1 MNNNMQEIT
10 VSADTVVTPYN
21 ILRNQEITIHDG
33 IISSIQPAN
42 DQSITS
48 DTSDYKTTHY
58 DIVVP
63 GFIDIQVNGI
73 GSVDVASAS
82 SKEMEEIGTALL
94 SQGTTTWC
102 PTVITAPL
110 PQLESQLQKIH
121 DFALHPADRLPHIAG
136 VHLEGPF
143 ITVAGAHPTKYM
155 IPKVDID
162 TLRRLSGYL
171 AIITLAP
178 ELDGAMDAISYL
190 SSEGVIVSLGHS
202 NCTAEQAHN
211 AINRGARLVT
221 HLGNAMSAMHH
232 REPGLVGTALS
243 DDRITVS
250 LIADLLH
257 SHPYFLELAFKSKGA
272 DHVAIITD
280 SVAAELG
287 MIGVS
292 PISNSPISA
301 NPGNTHSTGKKN
313 PSYSKGAP
321 DREDITDKT
330 NLPSPENL
338 SDQPDSVTIP
348 RTASGHLAGSTVTIP
363 QSIANLHNTCGI
375 GLTDCIEAVT
385 ASPANL
391 LKLSDRGHIAVGKRG
406 DLVALQ
412 KDTFSVQATYL
423 NGALLYGPIADPHHT
438 HSIIRLS

>member
-1 MNNNMQEIT
+1 MQEIT
-10 VSADTVVTPYN
+10 VSADTIVTPYN
-21 ILRNQEITIHDG
+21 ILHNQEITIHDG
-33 IISSIQPAN
+33 IISSIRPTN
-42 DQSITS
+42 DQS
-48 DTSDYKTTHY
+48 TTNDAYDSKIKHY

-82 SKEMEEIGTALL
+82 SKGMEEIGTALL

-110 PQLESQLQKIH
+110 LQLESQLQKVH
-121 DFALHPADRLPHIAG
+121 DFAMHTADRLPHIAG

-155 IPKVDID
+155 MPKVDID
-162 TLRRLSGYL
+162 TLRQLSGYL

-423 NGALLYGPIADPHHT
+423 NGTLLYGPISDLHNT
-438 HSIIRLS
+438 HSSIRLS

>member
-1 MNNNMQEIT
+1 MQEIT
-10 VSADTVVTPYN
+10 VSADTIVTPYN
-21 ILRNQEITIHDG
+21 ILHNQEITIHDG
-33 IISSIQPAN
+33 IISSIRPTN
-42 DQSITS
+42 DQS
-48 DTSDYKTTHY
+48 TTNDAYDSKIKHY

-82 SKEMEEIGTALL
+82 SKGMEEIGTALL

-110 PQLESQLQKIH
+110 LQLESQLQKVH
-121 DFALHPADRLPHIAG
+121 DFAMHTADRLPHIAG

-155 IPKVDID
+155 MPKVDID
-162 TLRRLSGYL
+162 TLRQLSNYL

-202 NCTAEQAHN
+202 GCTAEQAHN
-211 AINRGARLVT
+211 AIDRGARLVT

-423 NGALLYGPIADPHHT
+423 NGTLVYGPISDLHNT
-438 HSIIRLS
+438 HSSIRLS

>member
-1 MNNNMQEIT
+1 MQEIT
-10 VSADTVVTPYN
+10 VSADTIVTPYN
-21 ILRNQEITIHDG
+21 ILHNQEITIHDG
-33 IISSIQPAN
+33 IISSIRPTN

-48 DTSDYKTTHY
+48 DTYDSKIKHY

-82 SKEMEEIGTALL
+82 SKGMEEIGTALL

-110 PQLESQLQKIH
+110 LQLESQLQKVH
-121 DFALHPADRLPHIAG
+121 DFAMHTADRLPHIAG

-155 IPKVDID
+155 IPKVDLD

-423 NGALLYGPIADPHHT
+423 NGTLLYGPISDLHNT
-438 HSIIRLS
+438 HSSIRLS

>member
-1 MNNNMQEIT
+1 MQEIT
-10 VSADTVVTPYN
+10 VSADTIVTPYN
-21 ILRNQEITIHDG
+21 ILHNQEITIHDG
-33 IISSIQPAN
+33 IISSIRPTN
-42 DQSITS
+42 DQS
-48 DTSDYKTTHY
+48 TTNDAYDSKIKHY

-82 SKEMEEIGTALL
+82 SKGMEEIGTALL

-110 PQLESQLQKIH
+110 LQLESQLQKVH
-121 DFALHPADRLPHIAG
+121 DFAMHTADRLPHIAG

-155 IPKVDID
+155 MPKVDID
-162 TLRRLSGYL
+162 TLRQLSGYL

-202 NCTAEQAHN
+202 GCTAEQAHN
-211 AINRGARLVT
+211 AIDRGARLVT

-330 NLPSPENL
+330 NIPYSKDPSG
-338 SDQPDSVTIP
+338 QPDSVTIP

-423 NGALLYGPIADPHHT
+423 NGTLLYGPIADLHNT
-438 HSIIRLS
+438 HSSIRLS

>member
-1 MNNNMQEIT
+1 MQEIT
-10 VSADTVVTPYN
+10 VSADTIVTPYN
-21 ILRNQEITIHDG
+21 ILHNQEITIHDG
-33 IISSIQPAN
+33 IISSIRPTN
-42 DQSITS
+42 DQS
-48 DTSDYKTTHY
+48 TTNDAYDSKIKHY

-82 SKEMEEIGTALL
+82 SKGMEEIGTALL

-110 PQLESQLQKIH
+110 LQLESQLQKVH
-121 DFALHPADRLPHIAG
+121 DFAMHTADRLPHIAG

-155 IPKVDID
+155 MPKVDID
-162 TLRRLSGYL
+162 TLRQLSGYL

-202 NCTAEQAHN
+202 GCTAEQAHN
-211 AINRGARLVT
+211 AIDRGARLVT

-243 DDRITVS
+243 DDRVTVS

-330 NLPSPENL
+330 NIPYSKDPSG
-338 SDQPDSVTIP
+338 QPDSVTIP

-423 NGALLYGPIADPHHT
+423 NGTLLYGPISDLHNT
-438 HSIIRLS
+438 HSSIRLS

>member
-1 MNNNMQEIT
+1 MQEIT
-10 VSADTVVTPYN
+10 VSADTIVTPYN
-21 ILRNQEITIHDG
+21 ILHNQEITIHDG
-33 IISSIQPAN
+33 IISSIRPTN
-42 DQSITS
+42 DQS
-48 DTSDYKTTHY
+48 TTNDAYDSKIKHY

-82 SKEMEEIGTALL
+82 SKGMEEIGTALL

-110 PQLESQLQKIH
+110 LQLESQLQKVH
-121 DFALHPADRLPHIAG
+121 DFAMHTADRLPHIAG

-155 IPKVDID
+155 IPKVDLD

-423 NGALLYGPIADPHHT
+423 NGTLLYGPISDLHNT
-438 HSIIRLS
+438 HSSIRLS

>member
-1 MNNNMQEIT
+1 MQEIT
-10 VSADTVVTPYN
+10 VSADTIVTPYN
-21 ILRNQEITIHDG
+21 ILHNQEITIHDG
-33 IISSIQPAN
+33 IISSIRPTN
-42 DQSITS
+42 DQS
-48 DTSDYKTTHY
+48 TTNDAYDSKIKHY

-82 SKEMEEIGTALL
+82 SKGMEEIGTALL

-110 PQLESQLQKIH
+110 LQLESQLQKVH
-121 DFALHPADRLPHIAG
+121 DFAMHTADRLPHIAG

-155 IPKVDID
+155 MPKVDID
-162 TLRRLSGYL
+162 TLRQLSNYL

-385 ASPANL
+385 ASPAHL
-391 LKLSDRGHIAVGKRG
+391 LGLSDRGHIAVGKRG

-423 NGALLYGPIADPHHT
+423 NGTLLYGPISDLHNT
-438 HSIIRLS
+438 HSSIRLS

>member
-1 MNNNMQEIT
+1 MQEIT
-10 VSADTVVTPYN
+10 VSADTIVTPYN
-21 ILRNQEITIHDG
+21 ILHNQEITIHDG
-33 IISSIQPAN
+33 IISSIRPTN
-42 DQSITS
+42 DQS
-48 DTSDYKTTHY
+48 TTNDAYDSKIKHY

-82 SKEMEEIGTALL
+82 SKGMEEIGTALL

-110 PQLESQLQKIH
+110 LQLESQLQKVH
-121 DFALHPADRLPHIAG
+121 DFAMHTADRLPHIAG

-155 IPKVDID
+155 MPKVDID
-162 TLRRLSGYL
+162 TLRQLSGYL

-202 NCTAEQAHN
+202 GCTAEQAHN
-211 AINRGARLVT
+211 AIDRGARLVT

-330 NLPSPENL
+330 NIPYSKDPSG
-338 SDQPDSVTIP
+338 QPDSVTIP

-423 NGALLYGPIADPHHT
+423 NGTLLYGPISDLHNT
-438 HSIIRLS
+438 HSSIRLS

>member
-1 MNNNMQEIT
+1 MQEIT
-10 VSADTVVTPYN
+10 VSADTIVTPYN
-21 ILRNQEITIHDG
+21 ILHNQEITIHDG
-33 IISSIQPAN
+33 IISSIRPTN
-42 DQSITS
+42 DQS
-48 DTSDYKTTHY
+48 TTNDAYDSKIKHY

-82 SKEMEEIGTALL
+82 SKGMEEIGTALL

-110 PQLESQLQKIH
+110 LQLESQLQKVH
-121 DFALHPADRLPHIAG
+121 DFAMHTADRLPHIAG

-155 IPKVDID
+155 MPKVDID
-162 TLRRLSGYL
+162 TLRQLSGYL

-330 NLPSPENL
+330 NIPYSKDPSG
-338 SDQPDSVTIP
+338 QPDSVTIP

-385 ASPANL
+385 ASPAHL
-391 LKLSDRGHIAVGKRG
+391 LGLSDRGHIAVGKRG

-423 NGALLYGPIADPHHT
+423 NGTLLYGPISDLHNT
-438 HSIIRLS
+438 HSSIRLS